1 MLCNY
6 LFFKG
11 CELGVKTKSFGDYPV
26 LAGAATVSMW
36 LVFNIGSVLLL
47 ITHHFNFSFSINRY
61 VGAFVVFGGSTIY
74 YSINGRGKKLIKKYN
89 SKRDRSLI
97 YNLNPYIVVSGALLL
112 SAGVLVFVGMYV
124 NDFK

>member
-47 ITHHFNFSFSINRY
+47 ITHHLIFRFRSI
-61 VGAFVVFGGSTIY
+61 AM
-74 YSINGRGKKLIKKYN
+74 LE
-89 SKRDRSLI
+89 
-97 YNLNPYIVVSGALLL
+97 LLL
-112 SAGVLVFVGMYV
+112 YLVVALSIIQSMV
-124 NDFK
+124 VVKNSSKNTIVKEIEV